1 MINNRE
7 GNSLSLS
14 LYLFRER
21 IEPLSREIWGRESGE
36 TGTRIINDLER
47 QVFGDN
53 RLQLLENSHVLLTRD
68 RSFLSF
74 FLSFGGGDDSRGG
87 GLRITSWNRK
97 IPSFL
102 KYSSPLRRKKM
113 RIGENRTRR
122 EE

>member
-7 GNSLSLS
+7 GQGELSLSLS
-14 LYLFRER
+14 FYLFRER

-74 FLSFGGGDDSRGG
+74 FLLEEDFVP
-87 GLRITSWNRK
+87 RINTTRF
-97 IPSFL
+97 PSVWKNIL
-102 KYSSPLRRKKM
+102 DELERDKPRKK
-113 RIGENRTRR
+113 RR
-122 EE
+122 P